1 MKNRWDITVEQ
12 SNYDFN
18 PFRESDHGK
27 SFRTVGNIYEDWKE
41 EVKEKVRELD
51 EVNEV
56 ELELTF
62 DPPWTRDLISEEAK
76 LELGFL

>member
-27 SFRTVGNIYEDWKE
+27 SFRTVGNIYEDWRE
-41 EVKEKVRELD
+41 EVKFAFSITMRATDPSCNILV
-51 EVNEV
+51 
-56 ELELTF
+56 LEII
-62 DPPWTRDLISEEAK
+62 PKR
-76 LELGFL
+76 